1 MKNYKHYI
9 SVAVIW
15 LISTCCICAQT
26 NPYRYGSPHY
36 WMAQSSLDIY
46 AGKFDIAY
54 EHLQKAQKGYRDVGD
69 IAFQIQAEEAMGTL
83 NVALGEWE
91 KANNHYNDALQKAV
105 EYKDDFIQA
114 QIVANLISLY
124 RTTGDIVGYNH
135 YQKELDSLYNV
146 SNSAKLKTIY
156 HIYWAKEYFA
166 RKEFA
171 MAETQLQQCWNVM
184 QDLSFSDR
192 EQAKLD
198 YYSNMMNL
206 KQQQKEY
213 KDAIRFAKNHI
224 EQTKILNG
232 RNCDLQYLSY
242 SNLCKLYALNND
254 STEAFACLDSLERG
268 VGHSYQ
274 DKEVIANFYN
284 IKGCCYA
291 DFKKYEKAIEYF
303 NKAYNSLDGK

>member
-54 EHLQKAQKGYRDVGD
+54 EHLQKAQKGYREVGD
-69 IAFQIQAEEAMGTL
+69 IAFQIQAVEAMGTL

-91 KANNHYNDALQKAV
+91 KANNHYKDALQMAV
-105 EYKDDFIQA
+105 EYKDDFVQA

-291 DFKKYEKAIEYF
+291 DF
-303 NKAYNSLDGK
+303 